1 MLILRRS
8 MVLTVALIAPF
19 AIQLHLAQAKIC
31 PNGQLPVRSFIQT
44 DEQACIN
51 PDDFVDTGKVSYA
64 WDTEFELDEY
74 GYFIR
79 FLYNFHKTFPRFNVN
94 QPMIVAAVSKILDV
108 VETEQ
113 SHMSKSPYR
122 RWELGN
128 GGLGAPVLDEVGL
141 VWTGARASDD
151 KSEQHYHVPDNF
163 FLAQAMFYLEQMFP
177 TNASIGPRARFIQ
190 SQILTGIAT
199 RAITKLDD
207 GRLAF
212 AYEVNGQLPSSTSY
226 QALFMDDA
234 NIPSLLSIP
243 YISPDMLDFPVNG
256 STFAEIYLNTCD
268 YVLGKAKINGET
280 NPFFFS
286 GSAVSGIGSPHIP
299 GSYIW
304 PLGMITQGLT
314 ALDDTESQSVLTALM
329 TVTREFGNGG
339 VTASSGY
346 FHESFRSDDAC
357 NFTRAYFGWP
367 NTLFTE
373 FLDRFDWPNKPS
385 YLANLSPPK
394 PGPIGKSRLNRP
406 GSIPLPQGISQFLL
420 SMFYT
425 QAFSL
430 SQAYTQNTDSGQP
443 GASTTFC
450 IKQFGGIQYPCK
462 MTLLNTGD
470 IIAMWMRDS
479 AAQVNNYIGKGKDL
493 SAMVEEVLFMQAFQI
508 ANTAYANAYS
518 FTYGKLYQCNK
529 GSCMLFDATVPS
541 ESPPGRPTTVPM
553 GGSCRTRRAYSN
565 SSPRGSSH

>member
-1 MLILRRS
+1 MVLLRRS
-8 MVLTVALIAPF
+8 MVWLIALIAPLVLQ
-19 AIQLHLAQAKIC
+19 IQQAQAKTC
-31 PNGQLPVRSFIQT
+31 PAGQLPVRSFIQT

-51 PDDFVDTGKVSYA
+51 PSDFDDTGKVSYA

-113 SHMSKSPYR
+113 FHMSKSPYR

-128 GGLGAPVLDEVGL
+128 DGLGTPVLDGVGL

-151 KSEQHYHVPDNF
+151 KSEQHYHIPDNF
-163 FLAQAMFYLEQMFP
+163 FLAQGMFYLQQMFP
-177 TNASIGPRARFIQ
+177 LNASIRRRARSIQ
-190 SQILTGIAT
+190 DQILNGIAT
-199 RAITKLDD
+199 RGLTKLDD

-212 AYEVNGQLPSSTSY
+212 AYEVNGQLSSSTSY
-226 QALFMDDA
+226 QAVFMDDA

-243 YISPDMLDFPVNG
+243 YISPDMLDFSVNG
-256 STFAEIYLNTCD
+256 STFAEIYQNTRD
-268 YVLGKAKINGET
+268 YVLGNAAIGGKT

-286 GSAVSGIGSPHIP
+286 GSAASGIGSPHIP
-299 GSYIW
+299 GNYIW

-314 ALDDTESQSVLTALM
+314 ALDNTEAQSVLTALM
-329 TVTREFGNGG
+329 TVTCEFGTGN

-346 FHESFRSDDAC
+346 FHESFLSSDAC

-373 FLDRFDWPNKPS
+373 LLDRFDWPAKPS
-385 YLANLSPPK
+385 YLANLTPPK
-394 PGPIGKSRLNRP
+394 SGPVGKNRLNP
-406 GSIPLPQGISQFLL
+406 TGSIPLPQNISQFLL
-420 SMFYT
+420 STFYT

-430 SQAYTQNTDSGQP
+430 SQAYTQNFDGSQP
-443 GASTTFC
+443 GARTTFC
-450 IKQFGGIQYPCK
+450 NKQFGGIEHPCK
-462 MTLLNTGD
+462 MTLMNTGD
-470 IIAMWMRDS
+470 IIAMWTRDS
-479 AAQVNNYIGKGKDL
+479 AAQVNNYIGRGKDL
-493 SAMVEEVLFMQAFQI
+493 SAMVEGVLFMQAFQI

-518 FTYGKLYQCNK
+518 FTYGDLYQCNK
-529 GSCMLFDATVPS
+529 ASCALFDISVPMQ
-541 ESPPGRPTTVPM
+541 SPAGPPTTVPM
-553 GGSCRTRRAYSN
+553 GGTVQDTSRIQ
-565 SSPRGSSH
+565 